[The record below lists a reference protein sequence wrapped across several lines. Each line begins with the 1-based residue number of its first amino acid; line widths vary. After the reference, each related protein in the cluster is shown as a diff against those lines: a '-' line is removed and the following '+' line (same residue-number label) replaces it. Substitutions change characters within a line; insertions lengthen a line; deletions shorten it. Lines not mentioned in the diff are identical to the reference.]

1 MNYKYSK
8 IFVDPGTGEGP
19 RGHNGPY
26 FKIDQWSIVI
36 NSKWSPAPGALYLL
50 YKCSDGGRGV
60 IIIIEIKMGED
71 IAVGRVLR
79 IGMSV
84 TKDRPGQGLQWPD
97 NLM

>member
-1 MNYKYSK
+1 MTRDQS
-8 IFVDPGTGEGP
+8 P
-19 RGHNGPY
+19 GHNGPH

-36 NSKWSPAPGALYLL
+36 NSKWSPAP
-50 YKCSDGGRGV
+50 CPQCPCTCCINVQMGGEGEV

-84 TKDRPGQGLQWPD
+84 TKDRPGQG
-97 NLM
+97 